1 MSLDNGK
8 FGDLI
13 QEKRAFLRV
22 SIKDYATGGNDM
34 LDDVGASLSEAKAEI
49 LNHIALASCIRE
61 ESGEAA
67 YFHECL
73 EMFNTWFEKWF
84 GKP

>member
-1 MSLDNGK
+1 MSLDGK

-13 QEKRAFLRV
+13 QEKRAFLRDSV
-22 SIKDYATGGNDM
+22 KDYATGGNDM
-34 LDDVGASLSEAKAEI
+34 LDDVGTSLSEAKTEI
-49 LNHIALASCIRE
+49 LNNMQLVICIRE

-67 YFHECL
+67 YHNECL
-73 EMFNTWFEKWF
+73 EMFSNWLEKWF